1 MKEKIDRLREIAD
14 ECNAIFFTICYL
26 RKRQTALGA
35 EYDAIQ
41 KELGENLEEKLPM
54 ILEETEKWKKENEQ

>member
-1 MKEKIDRLREIAD
+1 MKEKIDRLREISD
-14 ECNAIFFTICYL
+14 ECNAIFFTMCYL

-41 KELGENLEEKLPM
+41 KELGEHIEGKLPM
-54 ILEETEKWKKENEQ
+54 ILEEMKKWKKENEQ

>member
-1 MKEKIDRLREIAD
+1 MKEKIDRLREISE
-14 ECNAIFFTICYL
+14 ECDAIFLTICYL
-26 RKRQTALGA
+26 RKRQKALGS

-54 ILEETEKWKKENEQ
+54 ILEEMEKWKKEKEQ